1 MIYMVLRYRI
11 SPITYRQGISY
22 DERRRFIVTFLD
34 KTIERCFHIIHIN
47 SSNKSLLSFWLSN
60 CSELLHIISAD
71 KEISSC
77 IGETAISKLKTTV
90 EKCYDLL
97 VETTRVA
104 LQQPMSTFLK
114 VDLND
119 EIAAEGVIRQLDD
132 LVQII
137 RKCHLNAALT
147 IQLFSQLFYF
157 ISMYGFNWLVTTREG
172 AFYLSR
178 QFGLHLRTRLQYI
191 CHWAEKQGLELAA
204 ECHLD
209 RLQQT
214 VNLLTTP
221 KTIDQI
227 ASLGATC
234 YKLNSLQVKYLLEN
248 YVPEVGEPRASRDLI
263 MEVSRLAESQADVM
277 SKQDG
282 FPIQLEE
289 NPQLHLSFVFPS
301 DGYFVEDFKGIPP
314 EMSDFI
320 ASLQA
325 KGICRLIPQ
334 IGATGSWT
342 IHMNKSNGYSM
353 DQHSST
359 IGSSNGSNSYP
370 PYSSSNNNN
379 NNNNGYPTSS
389 QASTIRA
396 SPPSQQIFLKRLPG
410 DSIGLSI
417 VAAQVCDK

>member
-1 MIYMVLRYRI
+1 MVLRYRI
-11 SPITYRQGISY
+11 SQITYRQGISN
-22 DERRRFIVTFLD
+22 DERRRFIITFLD

-60 CSELLHIISAD
+60 CSELLHIITAD
-71 KEISSC
+71 KEISTI
-77 IGETAISKLKTTV
+77 IGENVISKLKTTV

-97 VETTRVA
+97 VETTRVG

-119 EIAAEGVIRQLDD
+119 EIASEGVIRQLDD

-178 QFGLHLRTRLQYI
+178 QFGLRLRNRLQYI
-191 CHWAEKQGLELAA
+191 CQWAEKQGLELAA

-263 MEVSRLAESQADVM
+263 VEVVRLAESQADVM

-289 NPQLHLSFVFPS
+289 SPQLHLSFVFPS
-301 DGYFVEDFKGIPP
+301 DGYFVGK
-314 EMSDFI
+314 
-320 ASLQA
+320 L
-325 KGICRLIPQ
+325 
-334 IGATGSWT
+334 
-342 IHMNKSNGYSM
+342 
-353 DQHSST
+353 
-359 IGSSNGSNSYP
+359 
-370 PYSSSNNNN
+370 
-379 NNNNGYPTSS
+379 
-389 QASTIRA
+389 
-396 SPPSQQIFLKRLPG
+396 
-410 DSIGLSI
+410 LS
-417 VAAQVCDK
+417 ALF